1 MTAHFMYLR
10 FWFLLTCALPGLSS
24 PAAASSID
32 KVLVVVNEE
41 AITLSEYQARHQREM
56 LEQSARIAPF
66 DGRIDERILER
77 MIDDRI
83 QAQVAT
89 RRGITVSPA
98 EVEQAVAQIASRNN
112 TSADQLFRQLARE
125 DITRS
130 QFQASIREQELIRRL
145 FWAVVNARVVVSDR
159 EVENYLASHQELT
172 ASDDLFEVSHLL
184 VSVSGKTDA
193 EAQSEYENLEHLR
206 QGLLEG
212 RPFEKFVEDYS
223 DNPDK
228 RQGGYLGWRKVSQL
242 PDSFVAALR
251 RTEVD
256 GISPIIRSN
265 NGLHLLKLHARKKEE
280 KIVQQQRIRHILIR
294 PDPGLDIED
303 AGQLAGQLRAQIAA
317 GESFEKIARVR
328 SADQASGAE
337 CGMLGWVNPGDF
349 SPAVERAA
357 RELPLNQVSEPV
369 RTSAG
374 YHLIEV
380 LERRDSDIS
389 AELAARRAR
398 QMIFQRK
405 AGEFYDNWYG
415 ALRDSAYIEYI
426 AVNPG

>member
-1 MTAHFMYLR
+1 MYRRL
-10 FWFLLTCALPGLSS
+10 WFLLTCAALGPAS

-41 AITLSEYQARHQREM
+41 AVTLSEYQARHQREM
-56 LEQSARIAPF
+56 LEQSVRIAPF

-83 QAQVAT
+83 QAQVAIS
-89 RRGITVSPA
+89 RGIAVSPA
-98 EVEQAVAQIASRNN
+98 QIEQSVAQIAGRNN
-112 TSADQLFRQLARE
+112 ASPDQLFEQLARE
-125 DITRS
+125 GITRS
-130 QFQASIREQELIRRL
+130 QFKASIREQELIRRL
-145 FWAVVNARVVVSDR
+145 FWAVVNSRVAVSDR
-159 EVENYLASHQELT
+159 EVENYLASHRELT
-172 ASDDLFEVSHLL
+172 ASDDLFELSHLL
-184 VSVSGKTDA
+184 VSVGGKTDA
-193 EAQSEYENLEHLR
+193 EVQSEYENLEFLR

-212 RPFEKFVEDYS
+212 RPFEQFVQTHS

-228 RQGGYLGWRKVSQL
+228 GQGGYIGWRKVNQL

-251 RTEVD
+251 QTEVD
-256 GISPIIRSN
+256 GISPIIRSD
-265 NGLHLLKLHARKKEE
+265 NGLHVLKLHARKKEE

-294 PDPGLDIED
+294 PDPGLNIED
-303 AGQLAGQLRAQIAA
+303 AGQVAGQLRAQIAA
-317 GESFEKIARVR
+317 GEESFEKIARVR
-328 SADQASGAE
+328 SADQSSGADG
-337 CGMLGWVNPGDF
+337 GMLGWVNPGDF
-349 SPAVERAA
+349 PPAFERAA

-380 LERRDSDIS
+380 LERRAGDIS
-389 AELAARRAR
+389 AELTARRAR
-398 QMIFQRK
+398 QAIFERK
-405 AGEFYDNWYG
+405 AGEFYENWYG

>member
-1 MTAHFMYLR
+1 
-10 FWFLLTCALPGLSS
+10 LLACALLGPVW
-24 PAAASSID
+24 PAASSSID

-56 LEQSARIAPF
+56 LEQSAPIAPF
-66 DGRIDERILER
+66 DGRIDQRVLER

-89 RRGITVSPA
+89 GRGITVSPA
-98 EVEQAVAQIASRNN
+98 EVEQAVAQIADHNN
-112 TSADQLFRQLARE
+112 TSVDQLFRQLARE

-159 EVENYLASHQELT
+159 EVENYLASHRELT

-193 EAQSEYENLEHLR
+193 EAQSEYENLEYLR
-206 QGLLEG
+206 QGLLQG
-212 RPFEKFVEDYS
+212 QPFEKFVQDYS

-242 PDSFVAALR
+242 PDSFVEALR
-251 RTEVD
+251 QTEVD
-256 GISPIIRSN
+256 GISPIIRSD
-265 NGLHLLKLHARKKEE
+265 NGLHLLKLHARKKQER
-280 KIVQQQRIRHILIR
+280 IVQQQRIRHILIR
-294 PDPGLDIED
+294 PDPGLNMED
-303 AGQLAGQLRAQIAA
+303 AGQLAAQLRAQIVA
-317 GESFEKIARVR
+317 GEDFEKIARVR
-328 SADQASGAE
+328 SADPASSAGG
-337 CGMLGWVNPGDF
+337 GMLGWVNPGDF
-349 SPAVERAA
+349 SPAFERAA

-369 RTSAG
+369 RTTAG

-389 AELAARRAR
+389 AQLAARRAR

-405 AGEFYDNWYG
+405 ADQFYDNWYG